1 MAAYQATQAWDPPNL
16 RRKTDVT
23 SDVGGLRYLAVQGC
37 WREIVERLKL
47 QALHEKPVQEGLVPT
62 TFYVLALVKL
72 RQYVAAAEVLNSCGD
87 LDAGHLMQPG
97 PEGPVSAVPFGLRWL
112 AAELPFRLGKLAAS
126 QDAFYRLS
134 QHCKRE
140 A

>member
-1 MAAYQATQAWDPPNL
+1 MSLEGFHVGLTAAAGVHAY
-16 RRKTDVT
+16 
-23 SDVGGLRYLAVQGC
+23 QGC

-97 PEGPVSAVPFGLRWL
+97 PEGRA
-112 AAELPFRLGKLAAS
+112 LGRGRGSYL
-126 QDAFYRLS
+126 
-134 QHCKRE
+134 
-140 A
+140 